1 MPREEGPGSNPGALW
16 EGGGSSLLL
25 LSRAGM
31 IGSTWI
37 NKGNSESRCMKAFAS
52 VDCGLLSITRSS
64 LGWEEIPGVL
74 SMESVCP
81 QQLLYPK
88 DCVGLV

>member
-1 MPREEGPGSNPGALW
+1 
-16 EGGGSSLLL
+16 
-25 LSRAGM
+25 
-31 IGSTWI
+31 
-37 NKGNSESRCMKAFAS
+37 MKAFAS